1 MSGRA
6 VGNWS
11 PVGGGRFVGR
21 VGALA
26 VALGVGS
33 AIAAIPTAFADAPG
47 ISDSS
52 GSAGASA
59 SEPAR
64 VSAAPNRGA
73 ARSGARAASARAAAS
88 ATIKTVSATPLSSLG
103 SRNTDDAP
111 AAAPLAW
118 TVAAVS
124 RRELGTKTRTATPAA
139 TLSTGEPATF
149 TPRAAQV
156 SAPSAAAT
164 WQPGSVLRVFV
175 GNGTAENPN
184 AGILLGN
191 GYTYTG
197 YAGACTSGSCD
208 GGTGG
213 FIGNGGNGY
222 NGGNGGAAGAF
233 GSGGAGGDGITAVAG
248 GTGGRGGLIVGD
260 GGQGGAGAPFYAG
273 GNGGSAV
280 LWGAG
285 GTGGRGGLVVYGVG
299 LPGGTGGQG
308 GLLYGAT
315 GATGET
321 GATAPVVISDQY
333 GSTTIGNKY
342 VVMNNLWSGV
352 GLQTINVSTTGFT
365 ITQETGSTPTNSGP
379 LGYPAVYLGCAYSLC
394 SPSSPLPMQIST
406 ITSATSSIDLTYP
419 TDTSAVY
426 DAAYDIWLNPTTDTT
441 GQQQQEIMIWLNWQ
455 GGDQPVASTYD
466 ANGAAVPIATT
477 TIDGMSW
484 NVYGGT
490 TEEGYENDVFSYLPV
505 TPTPPITSL
514 TNLNLLAFIDD
525 TQSRTANYAQP
536 VTDAWY
542 LTSIQAGF
550 EPHSGGI
557 GLTVNSFDATVS

>member
-1 MSGRA
+1 
-6 VGNWS
+6 
-11 PVGGGRFVGR
+11 
-21 VGALA
+21 
-26 VALGVGS
+26 
-33 AIAAIPTAFADAPG
+33 
-47 ISDSS
+47 
-52 GSAGASA
+52 
-59 SEPAR
+59 
-64 VSAAPNRGA
+64 VSAAP
-73 ARSGARAASARAAAS
+73 
-88 ATIKTVSATPLSSLG
+88 VSALG
-103 SRNTDDAP
+103 SDNTGDQP
-111 AAAPLAW
+111 AAAPIAW
-118 TVAAVS
+118 TALAAS
-124 RRELGTKTRTATPAA
+124 RRDLDAKASTATPAA
-139 TLSTGEPATF
+139 TVGTGEPATLKPVAAPVV
-149 TPRAAQV
+149 TPSAKADQV
-156 SAPSAAAT
+156 SAPTANAG
-164 WQPGSVLRVFV
+164 WYPGKGLRFLV
-175 GNGTAENPN
+175 GNGTAADPN
-184 AGILLGN
+184 AGILIGN
-191 GYTYTG
+191 GYSYGTA
-197 YAGACTSGSCD
+197 AGDCSGTCN
-208 GGTGG
+208 GGNAGLLGTA
-213 FIGNGGNGY
+213 GNGY
-222 NGGNGGAAGAF
+222 NGGTGGAAGLF
-233 GSGGAGGDGITAVAG
+233 GPGGNGGDGITAVAG
-248 GTGGRGGLIVGD
+248 GTGGRGGLIFGD

-285 GTGGRGGLVVYGVG
+285 GAGGVGGLVVYGVG

-342 VVMNNLWSGV
+342 VVMNNLYTGI
-352 GLQTINVSTTGFT
+352 GLQTITVSTTGFT
-365 ITQETGSTPTNSGP
+365 ITQETATTPTYGGGP
-379 LGYPAVYLGCAYSLC
+379 LGYPAVYLGCSYSLC
-394 SPSSPLPMQIST
+394 SPSSPLPMPIST
-406 ITSATSSIDLTYP
+406 ITSATSSIDLTYA

-426 DAAYDIWLNPTTDTT
+426 DAAYDIWLNPTSDTT

-455 GGDQPVASTYD
+455 GGAQPVASTYD
-466 ANGAAVPIATT
+466 TNGTAVPIATT

-514 TNLNLLAFIDD
+514 TNLNLLAFIAD

-557 GLTVNSFDATVS
+557 GLAVNSFDATVS